1 MKPIRRK
8 RLMSVLLILITSA
21 LGSYLIIKALDSNL
35 DFFYTPSELT
45 DQEIPNNKRIKVGG
59 MVLEGSVLREKTKTE
74 FIITDYEGSIEVVFD
89 GVVPDLFKEGSG
101 VVVLGYLNEKTLY
114 AEEVLAKH
122 DENYMPPSIDIG
134 N

>member
-35 DFFYTPSELT
+35 DFFYTPSELA

-59 MVLEGSVLREKTKTE
+59 MVLEGSVLREKTKIE
-74 FIITDYEGSIEVVFD
+74 FVITDYKGSVEVVFD

-122 DENYMPPSIDIG
+122 DENYMPPSIDID

>member
-45 DQEIPNNKRIKVGG
+45 DQKIPNNKRIKVGG
-59 MVLEGSVLREKTKTE
+59 MVLEGSVLREKTKIE
-74 FIITDYEGSIEVVFD
+74 FVITDYKGSIEVVFD

-122 DENYMPPSIDIG
+122 DENYMPPSIDIEK
-134 N
+134 

>member
-1 MKPIRRK
+1 MKPIRKK

-35 DFFYTPSELT
+35 DFFYTPSDLT

-59 MVLEGSVLREKTKTE
+59 MVLEGSVLREKTKIE
-74 FIITDYEGSIEVVFD
+74 FVITDYKGSIEVVFD

>member
-8 RLMSVLLILITSA
+8 RVMSVLLILITSA

-35 DFFYTPSELT
+35 DFFYTPSELI

-59 MVLEGSVLREKTKTE
+59 MVLEGSVLRERTKIE
-74 FIITDYEGSIEVVFD
+74 FVITDYEGSIEVIFY

-122 DENYMPPSIDIG
+122 DENYMPPSIDID

>member
-1 MKPIRRK
+1 MKPIRKK
-8 RLMSVLLILITSA
+8 RLMSVLLILIASA

-35 DFFYTPSELT
+35 DFFYTPSELA

-59 MVLEGSVLREKTKTE
+59 MVLEGSVLREKTKIE
-74 FIITDYEGSIEVVFD
+74 FVITDYKGSVEVVFD

-122 DENYMPPSIDIG
+122 DENYMPPSIDID

>member
-8 RLMSVLLILITSA
+8 RLMSILLILITSS

-45 DQEIPNNKRIKVGG
+45 DQEILNNKRIKVGG
-59 MVLEGSVLREKTKTE
+59 MVLEGSVLREKTKIE
-74 FIITDYEGSIEVVFD
+74 FVITDYKGSIEVVFD

-122 DENYMPPSIDIG
+122 DENYMPPSIDID

>member
-1 MKPIRRK
+1 MKPIRKK

-35 DFFYTPSELT
+35 DFFYTPSELA

-59 MVLEGSVLREKTKTE
+59 MVLEGSVLREKTKIE
-74 FIITDYEGSIEVVFD
+74 FVITDYKGSVEVVFD

-122 DENYMPPSIDIG
+122 DENYMPPSIDID

>member
-59 MVLEGSVLREKTKTE
+59 MVLEGSVLREKTKIE
-74 FIITDYEGSIEVVFD
+74 FVITDYKGSIEVVFD

-122 DENYMPPSIDIG
+122 DENYMPPSIDIEK
-134 N
+134 

>member
-35 DFFYTPSELT
+35 DFFYTPSELA

-59 MVLEGSVLREKTKTE
+59 MVLEGSVLREKTKIE
-74 FIITDYEGSIEVVFD
+74 FVITDYKGSIEVVFD

-122 DENYMPPSIDIG
+122 DENYMPPSIDID

>member
-1 MKPIRRK
+1 MKPIRKK

-59 MVLEGSVLREKTKTE
+59 MVLEGSVLREKTKIE
-74 FIITDYEGSIEVVFD
+74 FVITDYKGSIEVVFD

-122 DENYMPPSIDIG
+122 DENYMPPSIDIR

>member
-1 MKPIRRK
+1 MKPIRKK

-59 MVLEGSVLREKTKTE
+59 MVLEGSVLREKTKIE
-74 FIITDYEGSIEVVFD
+74 FVITDYKGSIEVVFD
-89 GVVPDLFKEGSG
+89 GVAPDLFKEGSG

>member
-1 MKPIRRK
+1 MKPIRKK

-45 DQEIPNNKRIKVGG
+45 DQQIPNNKRIKVGG
-59 MVLEGSVLREKTKTE
+59 MVLEGSVLREKTKIE
-74 FIITDYEGSIEVVFD
+74 FVITDYKGSIEVVFD

>member
-1 MKPIRRK
+1 
-8 RLMSVLLILITSA
+8 
-21 LGSYLIIKALDSNL
+21 
-35 DFFYTPSELT
+35 
-45 DQEIPNNKRIKVGG
+45 
-59 MVLEGSVLREKTKTE
+59 MVLEGSVLREKTKIE
-74 FIITDYEGSIEVVFD
+74 FVITDYKGSIEVVFD

>member
-1 MKPIRRK
+1 MKPIRKK

>member
-59 MVLEGSVLREKTKTE
+59 MVLEGSMLREKTKIE
-74 FIITDYEGSIEVVFD
+74 FVITDYKGSVEVVFD

-122 DENYMPPSIDIG
+122 DENYMPPSIDID

>member
-59 MVLEGSVLREKTKTE
+59 MVLEGSVLREKTKIE
-74 FIITDYEGSIEVVFD
+74 FVITDYKGSIEVVFD

-101 VVVLGYLNEKTLY
+101 VVVLGYLNEETLY

>member
-1 MKPIRRK
+1 MKPIRKK

-59 MVLEGSVLREKTKTE
+59 MVLEGSVLREKTKIE
-74 FIITDYEGSIEVVFD
+74 FVITDYEGSIEVVFD

-122 DENYMPPSIDIG
+122 DENYMPPSIDID